1 MRNRFAILLICVSI
15 VVVTASAMG
24 QTLIV
29 ATHDYASGTNVQS
42 SGATTQTLSN
52 YYNDSSNPTVY
63 SADTNLF
70 AYAARGSLGVSASAV
85 ATGPEFSVS
94 NNVGGSALA
103 TVTADDVV
111 FSGPASGSIPI
122 SLLLDLNGTTLS
134 ASLSPDDSGG
144 GVGSGSTGTVNAEV
158 DIYGSVDGADFD
170 GEDEASD
177 DGRTGKSIV
186 QSGILAS
193 YGLTGPATIS
203 TGDVD
208 VPTDTPIT
216 LTINMSA
223 SAGGELDQAASVDCV
238 SDFSDT
244 LSLPTSGPVFDL
256 PAGYTANSAE
266 LGIVNNQFVP
276 VPEPSTL
283 ALLGLGLC
291 WLAVRR
297 PT

>member
-1 MRNRFAILLICVSI
+1 MPPVE
-15 VVVTASAMG
+15 V
-24 QTLIV
+24 
-29 ATHDYASGTNVQS
+29 
-42 SGATTQTLSN
+42 
-52 YYNDSSNPTVY
+52 
-63 SADTNLF
+63 
-70 AYAARGSLGVSASAV
+70 LGVSASGTAE
-85 ATGPEFSVS
+85 GPEYSVS
-94 NNVGGSALA
+94 NSVGGTALA

-134 ASLSPDDSGG
+134 ASLSPDDSGLP
-144 GVGSGSTGTVNAEV
+144 VGDGSTGTANAEI
-158 DIYGSVDGADFD
+158 DIDGSVDGVDFD
-170 GEDEASD
+170 GEDEVVD
-177 DGRTGKSIV
+177 DGRTGKSIY
-186 QSGILAS
+186 QNGILAS
-193 YGLTGPATIS
+193 YGLTGPAMIS

-208 VPTDTPIT
+208 VPTDIPLAI
-216 LTINMSA
+216 TINMNA
-223 SAGGELDQAASVDCV
+223 KAGGEFDAATSVDCV

-256 PAGYTANSAE
+256 PPGYTANSAE
-266 LGIVNNQFVP
+266 LGIVNNLFVP